1 MTMTGFGNAVYAE
14 ALHYCSERDKVSASE
29 LQCRLGMTY
38 GASEICIKRMLAENV
53 LQPMRSGDYKV
64 RRMRSG
70 KCAAWD
76 AASRM
81 ASLMDEIGRDAREE
95 LSLIYGINELAP
107 ATMSMRMSDG
117 RVGASASL
125 LEEYGIVGAKNGK
138 AVSYLT
144 RDEENEVL
152 KILTRAGLARITER
166 AQTNL
171 FRDETET
178 PSAAGAKPDGAY
190 AARDDDRDPDALS
203 EGNGATDE
211 IEAAFREY
219 VLKFREEMRDKK
231 GADGEPNVFTGGEL
245 DPIDTEGLTAEER
258 ADKLL
263 NALLKAAEEGN
274 PQNEEQD
281 EDPEGDDDEDE

>member
-1 MTMTGFGNAVYAE
+1 MTGFGNAVYAG
-14 ALHYCSERDKVSASE
+14 ALRYCSERDRVSASE

-38 GASEICIKRMLAENV
+38 GASEICIKRMLAEKI
-53 LQPMRSGDYKV
+53 LQPIRGGDYKV

-81 ASLMDEIGRDAREE
+81 AALMDEIGRDAREE

-107 ATMSMRMSDG
+107 AMMAMRVSDG
-117 RVGASASL
+117 KVGASASL

-152 KILTRAGLARITER
+152 KILTRAGLARREER
-166 AQTNL
+166 VRTNL
-171 FRDETET
+171 FRDEPET
-178 PSAAGAKPDGAY
+178 SGADANPGETDAAC
-190 AARDDDRDPDALS
+190 DDDRDPGELS
-203 EGNGATDE
+203 EGNAATGE
-211 IEAAFREY
+211 IESAFREY

-231 GADGEPNVFTGGEL
+231 GVNGEPHVFTGGEL

-258 ADKLL
+258 ADRLL
-263 NALLKAAEEGN
+263 NAMHKATEEGN
-274 PQNEEQD
+274 PQKGKQD
-281 EDPEGDDDEDE
+281 GEAPEGDDDEDE